1 MGTSAAKLSV
11 KLSSENIMF
20 VNCLG
25 LKFSSDF
32 ENTEELSM
40 GVPQK

>member
-1 MGTSAAKLSV
+1 MGTSAVKLSV
-11 KLSSENIMF
+11 KLSSANMF
-20 VNCLG
+20 VYCFG

-32 ENTEELSM
+32 ENTKELSR

>member
-1 MGTSAAKLSV
+1 MGTSAVKLSV
-11 KLSSENIMF
+11 KFSSADIMF
-20 VNCLG
+20 VNCFR

-32 ENTEELSM
+32 ENTEELSR

>member
-1 MGTSAAKLSV
+1 MGTSAVKISV
-11 KLSSENIMF
+11 KLLSANIPF

-32 ENTEELSM
+32 ENKKELSR